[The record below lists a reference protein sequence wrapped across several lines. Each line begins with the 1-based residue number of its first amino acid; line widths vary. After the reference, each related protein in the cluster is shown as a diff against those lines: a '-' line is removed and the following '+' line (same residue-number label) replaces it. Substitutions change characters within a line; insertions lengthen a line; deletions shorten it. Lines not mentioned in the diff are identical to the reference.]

1 MGKKT
6 RFDLRKVSTIVL
18 VLLFVIVGCSETVKA
33 IDSRFVIET
42 ITKYGY
48 KLEDV
53 TKEQNIDLDELFG
66 CKILDYH
73 LLNSGDISIGAIT
86 TENPQSAINIY
97 NDIKSDRKQNYESE
111 DLQGVESDSDAS
123 NKYVLDM
130 EDFYISVIR
139 KDRMVIFIMAMPPH
153 VENAK
158 KIFEEID
165 TYR

>member
-18 VLLFVIVGCSETVKA
+18 LLLFVIVGCSETVMA

-66 CKILDYH
+66 CKIFDYH